1 MTDLLFDF
9 FWFCLSKH
17 CFDLVRFELSLFMTN
32 QSVKLMCVDVW

>member
-17 CFDLVRFELSLFMTN
+17 CFDLVRFELSLFN
-32 QSVKLMCVDVW
+32 DQSISEANVC